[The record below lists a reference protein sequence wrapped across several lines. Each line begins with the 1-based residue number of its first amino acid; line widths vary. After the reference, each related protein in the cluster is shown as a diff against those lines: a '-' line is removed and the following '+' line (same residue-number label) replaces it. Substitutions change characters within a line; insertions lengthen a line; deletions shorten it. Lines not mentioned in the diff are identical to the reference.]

1 MQQHP
6 FQWSASPERN
16 KHLFWIR
23 TSLFGGFNV
32 AFFTAV
38 VAQDTVA
45 GPILGTHSWLATTQA
60 LFLRWHVDNIA
71 RAFSPQACGWQSVLC
86 SCPAARLLDLQESV
100 LKKENLSV
108 SKPLWLFFFLLGAL
122 NLFIFFVVGEE
133 EWACSCIH
141 LRLAQCRGQPELK
154 HDPSTQSIPQHPAES
169 EGPCKHS
176 SCSPFYQALS
186 AVSAGSAAAPG
197 WLTAGGMS
205 PSPVPCPHC
214 SPSCCARL
222 EALGE
227 ALQGRLGCG
236 GETTWQGAAVVLGSP
251 HTGFEAEKKR
261 RKEEGV
267 LWQSVVCCVLDAWKK
282 RKIRNR

>member
-1 MQQHP
+1 MWTTLLVP
-6 FQWSASPERN
+6 SA
-16 KHLFWIR
+16 H
-23 TSLFGGFNV
+23 
-32 AFFTAV
+32 
-38 VAQDTVA
+38 
-45 GPILGTHSWLATTQA
+45 ILL
-60 LFLRWHVDNIA
+60 
-71 RAFSPQACGWQSVLC
+71 ACGWLFLSC
-86 SCPAARLLDLQESV
+86 SQTTGLAGKCLEERKSQCQQT
-100 LKKENLSV
+100 
-108 SKPLWLFFFLLGAL
+108 PLIIFFLLGAL

-133 EWACSCIH
+133 ERACSCIH

-154 HDPSTQSIPQHPAES
+154 HDPSTQSTPQHPAES
-169 EGPCKHS
+169 EGPCKRS

-205 PSPVPCPHC
+205 PSPVPCLHG

-227 ALQGRLGCG
+227 ALQGRPGCG

-267 LWQSVVCCVLDAWKK
+267 LWQSVVCCVLEAWKK
-282 RKIRNR
+282 RKIRNRYCP